1 MQHISK
7 SLSNGHLYSKF
18 QMVMN
23 SSRWSLK
30 CELGFVLILQA
41 SFYHFELQIVD
52 VEMTS
57 KLLIILS
64 DVTKSC
70 RSENQT

>member
-1 MQHISK
+1 MN
-7 SLSNGHLYSKF
+7 LALFLYDRLHF
-18 QMVMN
+18 
-23 SSRWSLK
+23 
-30 CELGFVLILQA
+30 II
-41 SFYHFELQIVD
+41 FELQIVD

-70 RSENQT
+70 RSENQA